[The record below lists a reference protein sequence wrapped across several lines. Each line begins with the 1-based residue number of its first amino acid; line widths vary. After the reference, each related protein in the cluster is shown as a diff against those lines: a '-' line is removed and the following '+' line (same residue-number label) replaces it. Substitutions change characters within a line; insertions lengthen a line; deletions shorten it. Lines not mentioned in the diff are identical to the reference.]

1 MSRIIIKENY
11 KSTLNLYDTQNAIG
25 FIKSQFELELQNNLN
40 LKRVS
45 APLFVAAESG
55 LNDDLSGV
63 EKPVDF
69 LVPALSSRAEIVQS
83 LAKWKR
89 KALYD
94 YDFHVY
100 NGLYTDMNAVRKD
113 EILDNTHSIYVDQW
127 DWERVI
133 AKTDR
138 NLEYLKSVVVDIVD
152 SIYEVYLKIKNKYPQ
167 IDTKI
172 NKEVYFVSSQKLED
186 MYPDLSNVEREYE
199 IVKKYKTVFIYQI
212 GDTLNSGIIFDQRA
226 PDYDDWSL
234 NGDLLYWHD
243 NLGIALELSS
253 MGIRVDEESLLYQ
266 LKKADKEY
274 RLKYEYHQMIISKQ
288 LPYTI
293 GGGIGQSRMCMLL
306 LNKLHIGEVQVS
318 LWDDETIETL
328 KGKIHLL

>member
-1 MSRIIIKENY
+1 
-11 KSTLNLYDTQNAIG
+11 
-25 FIKSQFELELQNNLN
+25 
-40 LKRVS
+40 
-45 APLFVAAESG
+45 
-55 LNDDLSGV
+55 
-63 EKPVDF
+63 
-69 LVPALSSRAEIVQS
+69 
-83 LAKWKR
+83 
-89 KALYD
+89 
-94 YDFHVY
+94 
-100 NGLYTDMNAVRKD
+100 
-113 EILDNTHSIYVDQW
+113 
-127 DWERVI
+127 
-133 AKTDR
+133 
-138 NLEYLKSVVVDIVD
+138 
-152 SIYEVYLKIKNKYPQ
+152 
-167 IDTKI
+167 
-172 NKEVYFVSSQKLED
+172 